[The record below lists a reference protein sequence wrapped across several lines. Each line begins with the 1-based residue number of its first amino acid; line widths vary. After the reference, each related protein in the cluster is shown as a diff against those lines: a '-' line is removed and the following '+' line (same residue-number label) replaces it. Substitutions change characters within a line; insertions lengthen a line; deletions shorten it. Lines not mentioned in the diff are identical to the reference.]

1 MPFAKCV
8 VATGG
13 GAVIRRT
20 NWGYM
25 QHGVVVWLDGPP
37 ELLASRVVGDGIAQR
52 PLVSLLTADH
62 QQEEE
67 QQQQHEAEQVGV
79 TIPAIVTPV
88 FRSPCKPEGCQKGV
102 ECHPGPPAAGFA
114 EGGA

>member
-67 QQQQHEAEQVGV
+67 QQQQQEAQQVGL
-79 TIPAIVTPV
+79 TLPMFFTPT
-88 FRSPCKPEGCQKGV
+88 FSPMQ
-102 ECHPGPPAAGFA
+102 A
-114 EGGA
+114 

>member
-13 GAVIRRT
+13 GAVIRRS

-25 QHGVVVWLDGPP
+25 QHGVVIWLDGPP

-67 QQQQHEAEQVGV
+67 QQQQQEAKQVGSKLP
-79 TIPAIVTPV
+79 IAVTPM
-88 FRSPCKPEGCQKGV
+88 FSSMQ
-102 ECHPGPPAAGFA
+102 A
-114 EGGA
+114 